1 MSDYSLKCFD
11 TGTYALGYCRTT
23 DSCLTFQMV
32 IKKSVHFDES
42 HISVQAPLTGK
53 EAHIE

>member
-42 HISVQAPLTGK
+42 HISVQTPLTGK
-53 EAHIE
+53 KAHVE